1 MKPLK
6 FRELLKPTLWG
17 GAEIVAM
24 KGLQGQPDGIGESWE
39 ISGVPGAETP
49 VAEGEDEG
57 LTLAELIDK
66 YRDRLL
72 GSVHYQRFG
81 NTFPLLV
88 KFISTARPLSVQV
101 HPNDEMAHR
110 MGHPYGKTE
119 MWYVLK
125 TQPDASLYL
134 GFNHDFSEEGLVE
147 SLQNGTLAEH
157 LALHHTAPG
166 DCFFIPAGRIHN
178 IGAGNMVIE
187 IQQNSNDTF
196 RVYDF
201 DRVDAHGNKRQLHV
215 AQAREALNYKAVSNY
230 RQPYTAQVNQ
240 PVSLVDCPQFTTRLL
255 QVDEPV
261 AIDYST
267 LDSFVIYIA
276 YEGAAVLEDSEGNR
290 VDLAKGHSVL
300 FPAQNNSVK
309 IFPKSESQFAC
320 LETFIK

>member
-6 FRELLKPTLWG
+6 FRELLKTTLWG
-17 GAEIVAM
+17 GSEIVAM
-24 KGLQGQPDGIGESWE
+24 KGLCEQSGGIGESWE

-49 VAEGEDEG
+49 VAEGEDKG
-57 LTLAELIDK
+57 LTLAELIEK
-66 YRDRLL
+66 YRERLL
-72 GSVHYQRFG
+72 GTVHYQRFG
-81 NTFPLLV
+81 TTFPLLI

-125 TQPDASLYL
+125 SEPDASLYL
-134 GFNHDFSEEGLVE
+134 GFNHDFSEEGLVD
-147 SLQNGTLAEH
+147 SLQNGTLSEH
-157 LALHHTAPG
+157 LALHYTAPG
-166 DCFFIPAGRIHN
+166 DCFYIPAGRIHN

-201 DRVDAHGNKRQLHV
+201 DRVDANGNKRELHV

-230 RQPYTAQVNQ
+230 RQQYTPHLNQ
-240 PVSLVDCPQFTTRLL
+240 PVNLVDCPEFTTRLL
-255 QVDEPV
+255 QVDQPV
-261 AIDYST
+261 AVDYESI
-267 LDSFVIYIA
+267 DSFVIYIA
-276 YEGAAVLEDSEGNR
+276 YDGAAVLEDSEGNR
-290 VDLAKGHSVL
+290 VDLAKGQSVL
-300 FPAQNNSVK
+300 FPAQNNKVK
-309 IFPKSESQFAC
+309 IFPANESRFAF